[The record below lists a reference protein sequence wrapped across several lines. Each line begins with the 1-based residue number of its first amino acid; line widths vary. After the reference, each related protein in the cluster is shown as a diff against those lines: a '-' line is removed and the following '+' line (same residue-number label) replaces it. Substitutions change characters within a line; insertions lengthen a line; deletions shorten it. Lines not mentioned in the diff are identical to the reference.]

1 MDFEQAQEIALE
13 PDLQVDLAYYQL
25 NENDFIDSETNAYT
39 PFIRDTIRLEFLDD
53 DYIQDGLMYAE
64 LRFRHE
70 NSFPYTIQSNIRFL
84 GGNGSD
90 QFNVSYAIPP
100 GTLAAPS
107 VVDTVRVLEGSEISK
122 MRRSLLM
129 VMELEVIGAG
139 KDIEGTLDFSSKGFF
154 RFEF

>member
-1 MDFEQAQEIALE
+1 MDFEQAQDIALE

-39 PFIRDTIRLEFLDD
+39 PFIRDTVRLEFLDD
-53 DYIQDGLMYAE
+53 DYIQDGLMYAA

-84 GGNGSD
+84 RSNGSS
-90 QFNVSYAIPP
+90 QFSVAYNIPP
-100 GTLAAPS
+100 GTLEAPS
-107 VVDTVRVLEGSEISK
+107 VVDTTRVLEGSEITK

-139 KDIEGTLDFSSKGFF
+139 KDIDGALDFSSKGLF